1 MDEDELNALAMGIF
15 DALAHGDRHL
25 AEKLRRRLCRELDH
39 PASAFKTDDPPVEV
53 PDYSDRPWVTE
64 DEWKAGP

>member
-1 MDEDELNALAMGIF
+1 MEDLF
-15 DALAHGDRHL
+15 TY
-25 AEKLRRRLCRELDH
+25 H
-39 PASAFKTDDPPVEV
+39 PASAFMTDDPPVEV